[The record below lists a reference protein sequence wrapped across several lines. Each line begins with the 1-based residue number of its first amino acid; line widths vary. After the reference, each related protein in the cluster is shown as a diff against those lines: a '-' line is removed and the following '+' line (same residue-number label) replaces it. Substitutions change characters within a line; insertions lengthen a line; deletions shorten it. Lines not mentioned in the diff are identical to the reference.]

1 MEVAM
6 NDIPSVMTEM
16 PRRRLATLRSIVAT
30 WEERKR
36 FRCEL
41 EQKLKDDPH
50 LICDIGLTKLEA
62 EAEIAK
68 PFWQV

>member
-1 MEVAM
+1 M

-16 PRRRLATLRSIVAT
+16 PRRPYQLAALRSIIAT

-50 LICDIGLTKLEA
+50 LISDIGLTRLEA

>member
-1 MEVAM
+1 M
-6 NDIPSVMTEM
+6 NDTPSVMTEM
-16 PRRRLATLRSIVAT
+16 PRRPYRLATLRSIIAT

-50 LICDIGLTKLEA
+50 LICDIGLTRLEA

-68 PFWQV
+68 LFWQV

>member
-1 MEVAM
+1 M

-16 PRRRLATLRSIVAT
+16 PRRPYRLATLRSIIAT

-50 LICDIGLTKLEA
+50 LICDIGLTRLEA

-68 PFWQV
+68 LFWQV

>member
-1 MEVAM
+1 M
-6 NDIPSVMTEM
+6 NDIRSVLTEM
-16 PRRRLATLRSIVAT
+16 PRRPYHLATLRNIIAT

-41 EQKLKDDPH
+41 EQRLKDDPH
-50 LICDIGLTKLEA
+50 LICDIGLTRLEA

>member
-1 MEVAM
+1 M
-6 NDIPSVMTEM
+6 NDIPSVVTET
-16 PRRRLATLRSIVAT
+16 PRRPYRPATIRSIIVT
-30 WEERKR
+30 WDERKR

-50 LICDIGLTKLEA
+50 LISDIGLTKLEA